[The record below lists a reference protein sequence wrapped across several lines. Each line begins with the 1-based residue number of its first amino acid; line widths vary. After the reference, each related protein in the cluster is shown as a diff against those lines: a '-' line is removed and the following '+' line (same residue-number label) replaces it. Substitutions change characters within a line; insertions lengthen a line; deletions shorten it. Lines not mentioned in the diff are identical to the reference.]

1 MSEKRATIVDVARE
15 AGVSTATVSRS
26 LRDDPRVRPD
36 TRERVR
42 RAAEALHFVPNAQ
55 AAGLASG
62 ASRTVGLLAPLLTS
76 WYTSEVVAGVE
87 EALSLARYD
96 LLLGTADP
104 LATERVYRGAE
115 GIRQRTDGMILVDAL
130 CQEQG
135 AGQLLDQGIAAVALG
150 EELSSIS
157 SITIDNVAGGRM
169 AAEHLISRGKHQL
182 AVIAGVVESPET
194 TVLGGR
200 LSGFSSGA
208 KDAAVPEP
216 ILEMD
221 DLSIE
226 GGGRA
231 MARLLASRRPIDAV
245 FALSDEMA
253 FGAIAVLREQGLEP
267 GRDVAV
273 VGFDDHPAAA
283 PFGLTT
289 VRQPVREMGA
299 LAANELIS
307 QITDR
312 HTPRHVDVPL
322 TLIERSSSAV

>member
-1 MSEKRATIVDVARE
+1 MNHRRATIVDVARE

-26 LRDDPRVRPD
+26 LREDPRVRPD

-42 RAAEALHFVPNAQ
+42 EAAEKLRFVPNAQ

-62 ASRTVGLLAPLLTS
+62 ESRTVGLLAPLLTT

-130 CQEQG
+130 CQEDG
-135 AGQLLDQGIAAVALG
+135 ARRLLEQGIAAVALG
-150 EELSSIS
+150 EELASIS
-157 SITIDNVAGGRM
+157 SITIDNVAGGKL
-169 AAEHLISRGKHQL
+169 AAEHLVARGKSQL

-194 TVLGGR
+194 SVLGGR
-200 LSGFSSGA
+200 LAGFGSGVR
-208 KDAAVPEP
+208 DAAMSEP
-216 ILEMD
+216 LLEMD
-221 DLSIE
+221 ALSIE

-231 MARLLASRRPIDAV
+231 MARLLASHRPIDAV

-253 FGAIAVLREQGLEP
+253 FGAIAALRESGLEP

-299 LAANELIS
+299 LAANELID
-307 QITDR
+307 QISSR
-312 HTPRHVDVPL
+312 HTPRHVEVPL
-322 TLIERSSSAV
+322 TLIERSSTAI